1 MRLGCE
7 RSHWGPMVRA
17 LPPAFLLIAFSLGT
31 ALGAASCGGSRATPT
46 ESDMATCSN
55 ARDDDGDGLVD
66 CHDPACGIFSF
77 CNAHDGGVDA
87 AAASDA
93 NVDAGDGGT
102 CGRPLDIVLTV
113 DVSTSMTGE
122 LAAIGDGISHLWDV
136 AHEVSA
142 DPRISLVVFV
152 DDVLA
157 VDGTPPFA
165 ADGGCMPFTNVE
177 DLRTQL
183 GAWQTFCA
191 SNQSPVSHLPNQ
203 DCAENSLDAIVAATM
218 CPLRDGS
225 RRVLVHVTD
234 DTFVERPA
242 VLSGE
247 WGGGV
252 VVQFNYLEA
261 TTALVD
267 RGFRVGV
274 FGETGVG
281 DDCGAGRSPDVGR
294 GFSGPFGS
302 MSSLPEVTNGR
313 FWDLREVR
321 AGRLDMASEIES
333 WLRQIACE

>member
-1 MRLGCE
+1 
-7 RSHWGPMVRA
+7 
-17 LPPAFLLIAFSLGT
+17 
-31 ALGAASCGGSRATPT
+31 
-46 ESDMATCSN
+46 MATCSN

-77 CNAHDGGVDA
+77 CSPHDAGTDA
-87 AAASDA
+87 STAGDA

-102 CGRPLDIVLTV
+102 CGAPLDIVLTV

-122 LAAIGDGISHLWDV
+122 LAAIGDGITHLWDV
-136 AHEVSA
+136 AHEVST

-152 DDVLA
+152 DDVLP

-165 ADGGCMPFTNVE
+165 ADGGCMAFTNVD
-177 DLRTQL
+177 DLRAQL
-183 GAWQTFCA
+183 AAWQTFCA
-191 SNQSPVSHLPNQ
+191 SNQSPVSHLANQ
-203 DCAENSLDAIVAATM
+203 DCAENSLDAIVAGTM
-218 CPLRDGS
+218 CPVRDGS

-267 RGFRVGV
+267 RGFHVGV
-274 FGETGVG
+274 FAETGIG

-294 GFSGPFGS
+294 GFSGPLGA
-302 MSSLPEVTNGR
+302 MSSLPEVTDGR

-321 AGRLDMASEIES
+321 AGRLDMASEIEG
-333 WLRQIACE
+333 WLRELACGS